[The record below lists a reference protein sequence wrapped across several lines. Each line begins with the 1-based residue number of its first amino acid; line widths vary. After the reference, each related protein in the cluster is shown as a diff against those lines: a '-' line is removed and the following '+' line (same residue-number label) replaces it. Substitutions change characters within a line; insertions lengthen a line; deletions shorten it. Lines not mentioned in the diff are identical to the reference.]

1 MYFPRFRK
9 IDKIVEEIKKVDPDT
24 ELNWRMIKTLIKEGV
39 ITQKKIGNA
48 WLINIDELYAK
59 FWRNEK
65 WNL

>member
-9 IDKIVEEIKKVDPDT
+9 IDKIVEEIKKVDPDN

-48 WLINIDELYAK
+48 WLVNIDELYAK

-65 WNL
+65 